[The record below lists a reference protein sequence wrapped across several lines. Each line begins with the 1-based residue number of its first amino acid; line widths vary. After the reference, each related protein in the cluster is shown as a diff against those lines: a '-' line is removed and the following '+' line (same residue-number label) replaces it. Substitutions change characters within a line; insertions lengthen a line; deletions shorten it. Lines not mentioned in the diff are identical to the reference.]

1 MKFAVIGECM
11 LELAPVNMDQY
22 RLNYGGDVMNTAV
35 HVARAGIDTAFFSA
49 LGDGYY
55 SDWLVNAWQE
65 EGIDCGEVQRL
76 PGVEPAIYMIRNHDD
91 GDRDFHYWRSASP
104 FKLCSVTRNTASN
117 CRKSWHSSTIFII
130 RVSRLRCYRSRI
142 EAVSWL
148 YWLTT
153 ATRVA
158 AFHLIPTTDRGSG
171 PQKTKPFS
179 GWIAFTP
186 TLTLHFHH
194 WKMRHCSG
202 SPTRSRKSSISS
214 IRPGSRTSP

>member
-22 RLNYGGDVMNTAV
+22 RLNYGGDVMNTAI
-35 HVARAGIDTAFFSA
+35 HVARAGIDTTFFSA

-104 FKLCSVTRNTASN
+104 FKP
-117 CRKSWHSSTIFII
+117 
-130 RVSRLRCYRSRI
+130 VSY
-142 EAVSWL
+142 
-148 YWLTT
+148 T
-153 ATRVA
+153 
-158 AFHLIPTTDRGSG
+158 H
-171 PQKTKPFS
+171 
-179 GWIAFTP
+179 
-186 TLTLHFHH
+186 LTL
-194 WKMRHCSG
+194 
-202 SPTRSRKSSISS
+202 PTKA
-214 IRPGSRTSP
+214 